1 LRWIFFGFSAFFGAV
16 VLFGHLH
23 YSIDVFAAYFI
34 TFTIYSIAKKFFP
47 ADFKRF
53 NEAPSI

>member
-1 LRWIFFGFSAFFGAV
+1 MAIT

-34 TFTIYSIAKKFFP
+34 AHGVFVLSRRL
-47 ADFKRF
+47 FK
-53 NEAPSI
+53 EEYALMYA